1 MSKGRR
7 KVNEINLRKQ
17 KQNKEK
23 SYNHL
28 KSTGRQAS
36 KQEESAEGRKK
47 RRKEKLR

>member
-1 MSKGRR
+1 MSKRRR
-7 KVNEINLRKQ
+7 KVKEINLRKQ

-36 KQEESAEGRKK
+36 KQESAEGRKK